1 MGCGFHGFAG
11 VEETIQKRFA
21 GGYGGKRCLGGEEL
35 MERSAFQCSFIID
48 SRLERANATS
58 AG

>member
-1 MGCGFHGFAG
+1 
-11 VEETIQKRFA
+11 
-21 GGYGGKRCLGGEEL
+21 LGGEEL
-35 MERSAFQCSFIID
+35 MERSAFHCSFIID